1 MKKTI
6 NIFDRQQVQSE
17 LQSLYRNFAE
27 IFSFEFINEDCL
39 DYLSSIER
47 PTNQPCAKEV
57 YEAWVCE
64 ECAENS
70 NSIMCCECY
79 ERTKELHKFHK
90 VVFKTSVSGCCDCG
104 DPNFWSSDGTC
115 LEHKSA
121 LSTQKEID
129 DYINSSFKETELLII
144 EHVLEEIFDIMNMY
158 LINNPRE
165 KNKDETRHAH
175 IIDGFLE
182 FVYKITK
189 ANLALVHIISWLD
202 Q

>member
-1 MKKTI
+1 
-6 NIFDRQQVQSE
+6 
-17 LQSLYRNFAE
+17 
-27 IFSFEFINEDCL
+27 
-39 DYLSSIER
+39 
-47 PTNQPCAKEV
+47 
-57 YEAWVCE
+57 
-64 ECAENS
+64 
-70 NSIMCCECY
+70 MCCECY

-144 EHVLEEIFDIMNMY
+144 EHVLGEIFDIMNMY

-189 ANLALVHIISWLD
+189 ANLALVHIISRFLVKNYPNETQHQCMYIKDNKVIIDKTTSQHKCLCPFIRVLYLAWTTNVQQKPSSYPLLKNFT
-202 Q
+202 